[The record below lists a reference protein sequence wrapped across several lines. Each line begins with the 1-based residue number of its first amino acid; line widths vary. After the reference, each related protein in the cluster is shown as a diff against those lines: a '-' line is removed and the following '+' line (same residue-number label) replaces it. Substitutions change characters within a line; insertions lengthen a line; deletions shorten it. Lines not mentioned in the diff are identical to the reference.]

1 MRIYIHLTLQNIL
14 ETIRI
19 VARMYNDVLNVYFTP
34 SLTLA
39 SSAMDE
45 IMCPLPEETLK
56 GLEDDL
62 SAFQYSRGEWK
73 HQEPEFQ
80 K

>member
-1 MRIYIHLTLQNIL
+1 
-14 ETIRI
+14 
-19 VARMYNDVLNVYFTP
+19 MYNDVLNVYFTP
-34 SLTLA
+34 SLILA

-62 SAFQYSRGEWK
+62 SAFQYSRGE
-73 HQEPEFQ
+73 
-80 K
+80 

>member
-1 MRIYIHLTLQNIL
+1 MTFTSLHFTSMRIYIHLTLQNIL

-62 SAFQYSRGEWK
+62 SAFQYSRGE
-73 HQEPEFQ
+73 
-80 K
+80 